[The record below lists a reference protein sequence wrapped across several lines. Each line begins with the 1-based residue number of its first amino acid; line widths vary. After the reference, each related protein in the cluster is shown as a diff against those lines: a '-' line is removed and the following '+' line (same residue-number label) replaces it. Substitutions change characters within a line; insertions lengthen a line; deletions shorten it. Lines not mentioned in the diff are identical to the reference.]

1 MKSLAIVTAAIVGI
15 MPPLAHAQ
23 DIVAGEQ
30 AFKRCT
36 ACHSVGENAANRMGP
51 QLNGIVGKEAAT
63 QDGFNYSR
71 ALKEKGEAGLT
82 WTPETLTQ
90 FIRSPREYVP
100 GNKMSFAGVQDDKQ
114 IADIIAYLMTFSP
127 DFVPAAPAE
136 NTAAAAQ

>member
-63 QDGFNYSR
+63 QDCFNYSR

-114 IADIIAYLMTFSP
+114 IADISAYLMTVSP
-127 DFVPAAPAE
+127 DVVQAAPAE

>member
-1 MKSLAIVTAAIVGI
+1 MKSLAIVMAAIVGI

-23 DIVAGEQ
+23 DIGAGEQ

-51 QLNGIVGKEAAT
+51 QLNGVVGKEAAT
-63 QDGFNYSR
+63 QEGFNYSQ
-71 ALKEKGEAGLT
+71 ALRERGEAGLT

-90 FIRSPREYVP
+90 FIHSPRDYVP
-100 GNKMSFAGVQDDKQ
+100 GNKMSFAGVKDDKQ

-136 NTAAAAQ
+136 SGAAASQ